1 MKNVV
6 LHIQYSHEPES
17 EERRAGLACSE
28 TSCNFL
34 VKRGISY
41 MIWPNVEV
49 LHLYILPPQHSYQQ
63 PNEQLCIRLTILEH
77 S

>member
-34 VKRGISY
+34 VKWGISY
-41 MIWPNVEV
+41 MIWPNVQV
-49 LHLYILPPQHSYQQ
+49 LHLDASYCHHNTAISNQMSKFAVDQQ
-63 PNEQLCIRLTILEH
+63 Y
-77 S
+77 